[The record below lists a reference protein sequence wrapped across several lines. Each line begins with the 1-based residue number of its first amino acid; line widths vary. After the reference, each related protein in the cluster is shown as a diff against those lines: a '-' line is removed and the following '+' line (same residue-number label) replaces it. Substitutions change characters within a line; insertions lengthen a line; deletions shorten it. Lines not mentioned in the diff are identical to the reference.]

1 MYQIKTVGSTYMAAA
16 GLNPE
21 QHESGDADGEYPRPP
36 HEALCA
42 LVDFAGAMQQRL
54 DDLNTHSF
62 NNFRLRVG
70 IACGPVVGGVIGA
83 RKPVFDVWGNT
94 VNEASRMDSTGVEGK
109 IQVPRDTAAVSLYFK
124 IATINIHNFTILLKK
139 IALSCV
145 KLLNQIHSIPN
156 AIYGVNFK
164 HFSYKANNIK

>member
-1 MYQIKTVGSTYMAAA
+1 MAAA

-21 QHESGDADGEYPRPP
+21 QYDGAEADADYPRPP

-42 LVDFAGAMQQRL
+42 LVDFAVAMQQRL

-109 IQVPRDTAAVSLYFK
+109 IQVPRDTAAVKFMC
-124 IATINIHNFTILLKK
+124 F
-139 IALSCV
+139 
-145 KLLNQIHSIPN
+145 
-156 AIYGVNFK
+156 
-164 HFSYKANNIK
+164 

>member
-1 MYQIKTVGSTYMAAA
+1 MRIFKCLNQIKTVGSTYMAAA

-94 VNEASRMDSTGVEGK
+94 VNEASRMDSTGIEGK
-109 IQVPRDTAAVSLYFK
+109 IQVPRDTAAVSFLE
-124 IATINIHNFTILLKK
+124 LL
-139 IALSCV
+139 LCLV
-145 KLLNQIHSIPN
+145 LEWRT
-156 AIYGVNFK
+156 
-164 HFSYKANNIK
+164 